1 MSRRKNK
8 KKAKIIQLS
17 TAYGEVN
24 DKESLYPDYLKPIPD
39 GQFHWIPQDEEP
51 TLDEQQLQYFKNRLI
66 THLEPEPV
74 FTPLKPPFLFNKNQV
89 LEIAMHAFSKGVE
102 QGLEVDFPTPYD
114 SANFLKYI
122 LEYID
127 NEY

>member
-8 KKAKIIQLS
+8 KKAKKIQLS
-17 TAYGEVN
+17 TAYGQVH
-24 DKESLYPDYLKPIPD
+24 DKESLYPETLIMKSSK
-39 GQFHWIPQDEEP
+39 EP
-51 TLDEQQLQYFKNRLI
+51 TLDEQQLQYFKNSLI
-66 THLEPEPV
+66 THLEPEPL

-102 QGLEVDFPTPYD
+102 QGLEVDFPTPYY

>member
-8 KKAKIIQLS
+8 KSLQQKI
-17 TAYGEVN
+17 
-24 DKESLYPDYLKPIPD
+24 DKHLKPIPD
-39 GQFHWIPQDEEP
+39 GQFHWIASSDPSEEP
-51 TLDEQQLQYFKNRLI
+51 TIDEQQLQYFKNRLI
-66 THLEPEPV
+66 THLEPEPL